1 MTADIQDYSLFLE
14 FIETY
19 RSEGFRSIDPDNP
32 LMIELERMMKQNKQF
47 FYIADGIQLKVLFTS
62 KLSMDMIG
70 VAPEEV
76 SFYHFMQGVHPDEI
90 QRYNVGRTR
99 LIRKAQEIFIAG
111 EGMALMSTN
120 FRLRNASGGYTN
132 FLMQN
137 YLFYSSTPYN
147 TVFFLK
153 IHTDISKC
161 KKIKCGYHYHIGND
175 LSLFRYP
182 DNEMLQEGNVFTK
195 REFEIIKL
203 IEHGLSSEQI
213 AEKLFLSHYTVNTHR
228 ANILKKTGKAHISE
242 LIYDLQ
248 ERGVL

>member
-1 MTADIQDYSLFLE
+1 MTTDIQDYSLFLE

-19 RSEGFRSIDPDNP
+19 RPEGFRSIDPDNP
-32 LMIELERMMKQNKQF
+32 LMIELERMMEQNKQF
-47 FYIADGIQLKVLFTS
+47 FYIADAIQMKVLYTS

-70 VAPEEV
+70 VAPEEL
-76 SFYHFMQGVHPDEI
+76 SFYHFMEGTHPDEI
-90 QRYNVGRTR
+90 QRLNVARTR
-99 LIRKAQEIFIAG
+99 LIGKAQDIFIAG
-111 EGMALMSTN
+111 EGMAFISTN
-120 FRLRNASGGYTN
+120 FRVRNASGGYTN

-153 IHTDISKC
+153 IHTDINWC
-161 KKIKCGYHYHIGND
+161 KKIKCGYHYHTGND

-203 IEHGLSSEQI
+203 IEQGLSSEQI
-213 AEKLFLSHYTVNTHR
+213 AEKLFLSHFTVDTHR
-228 ANILKKTGKAHISE
+228 ANILKKTGKTNISE
-242 LIYDLQ
+242 LIYELQ